1 MHLKIAICQPELLLG
16 QNTYII
22 FLLQE
27 RHDDLQVIVSAIGK
41 NAQMPKVTPLMMN
54 EIEKVRSPPHSAI

>member
-1 MHLKIAICQPELLLG
+1 MTEPLLG

-54 EIEKVRSPPHSAI
+54 EIEKVRLHILPFDSHSCSTDP